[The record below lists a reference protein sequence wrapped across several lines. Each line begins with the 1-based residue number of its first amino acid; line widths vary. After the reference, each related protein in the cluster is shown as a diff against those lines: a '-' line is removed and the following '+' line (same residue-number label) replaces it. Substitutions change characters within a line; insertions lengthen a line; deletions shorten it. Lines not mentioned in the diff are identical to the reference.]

1 MNKLLWLFLL
11 LNTSILLGQSVLE
24 KAASDLVSDKIQR
37 REERKL
43 RQLERTLNPLSPS
56 RASFLSA
63 AVPGLGQFYNRKY
76 WKVPLAWAAVGT
88 GVFVYQF
95 NQTEY
100 LRYRT
105 AFKLRSSGFTID
117 EFYDINS
124 DGLGPDVS
132 DRALEEAQKK
142 AQSQRDSSLLIA
154 IGLYLLNILDAS
166 VDAHLKPFNMNEN
179 LNVQLQPILAPNP
192 IESGAQL
199 GLSLKITL

>member
-1 MNKLLWLFLL
+1 MNRIYFIIFLLFLGRAYAQEATTTKDEA
-11 LNTSILLGQSVLE
+11 NQ
-24 KAASDLVSDKIQR
+24 
-37 REERKL
+37 ERKL
-43 RQLERTLNPLSPS
+43 EREQRRLERALDPLSPS

-105 AFKLRSSGFTID
+105 AFKLRSAGFSTD
-117 EFYDINS
+117 EFYDVNL
-124 DGLGPDVS
+124 DGIGPDVS

-154 IGLYLLNILDAS
+154 IGLYLLNVLDAS
-166 VDAHLKPFNMNEN
+166 VDAHLKPFNMNED
-179 LNVQLQPILAPNP
+179 LNVSIQPILRQHPVQ
-192 IESGAQL
+192 IGAEI
-199 GLSLKITL
+199 GLNLKITL

>member
-1 MNKLLWLFLL
+1 MNRIYFIIFLLFL
-11 LNTSILLGQSVLE
+11 GQAYAQE
-24 KAASDLVSDKIQR
+24 TTTTKDEAKQ
-37 REERKL
+37 ERKL
-43 RQLERTLNPLSPS
+43 EREQRRLERALDPLSPS

-105 AFKLRSSGFTID
+105 AFKLRSAGFSTD
-117 EFYDINS
+117 EFYDVNL
-124 DGLGPDVS
+124 DGIGPDVS

-154 IGLYLLNILDAS
+154 IGLYLLNVLDAS
-166 VDAHLKPFNMNEN
+166 VDAHLKPFNMNED
-179 LNVQLQPILAPNP
+179 LNVSIQPILRQHPVQM
-192 IESGAQL
+192 GAEI
-199 GLSLKITL
+199 GLNLKITL

>member
-1 MNKLLWLFLL
+1 MNRIYFIIFLLFLGSAYAQE
-11 LNTSILLGQSVLE
+11 TTTTKDEVKQ
-24 KAASDLVSDKIQR
+24 
-37 REERKL
+37 ERKL
-43 RQLERTLNPLSPS
+43 EREQRRLERALDPLSPS

-105 AFKLRSSGFTID
+105 AFKLRSAGFSTD
-117 EFYDINS
+117 EFYDVNL
-124 DGLGPDVS
+124 DGIGPDVS

-154 IGLYLLNILDAS
+154 IGLYLLNVLDAS
-166 VDAHLKPFNMNEN
+166 VDAHLKPFNMNED
-179 LNVQLQPILAPNP
+179 LNVSIQPILRQHP
-192 IESGAQL
+192 IQMGAEI
-199 GLSLKITL
+199 GLNLKITL

>member
-1 MNKLLWLFLL
+1 MNRIYFIIFLLFLGSAYAQE
-11 LNTSILLGQSVLE
+11 TTTTKDEVKQ
-24 KAASDLVSDKIQR
+24 
-37 REERKL
+37 ERKL
-43 RQLERTLNPLSPS
+43 EREQRRLERALDPLSPS

-105 AFKLRSSGFTID
+105 AFKLRSAGFSTD
-117 EFYDINS
+117 EFYDVNL
-124 DGLGPDVS
+124 DGIGPDVS

-154 IGLYLLNILDAS
+154 IGLYLLNVLDAS
-166 VDAHLKPFNMNEN
+166 VDAHLKPFNMNED
-179 LNVQLQPILAPNP
+179 LNVYIQPILRQHP
-192 IESGAQL
+192 IQMGAEI
-199 GLSLKITL
+199 GLNLKITL

>member
-1 MNKLLWLFLL
+1 VNRIYFIIFLLFLGRAYAQEV
-11 LNTSILLGQSVLE
+11 TTTKDEVKQ
-24 KAASDLVSDKIQR
+24 
-37 REERKL
+37 ERKL
-43 RQLERTLNPLSPS
+43 EREQRRLERALDPLSPS

-63 AVPGLGQFYNRKY
+63 ALPGLGQFYNRKY

-105 AFKLRSSGFTID
+105 AFKLRSAGFSID
-117 EFYDINS
+117 EFYDVNL
-124 DGLGPDVS
+124 DGIGPDVS

-154 IGLYLLNILDAS
+154 IGLYLLNVLDAS
-166 VDAHLKPFNMNEN
+166 VDAHLKPFNMNED
-179 LNVQLQPILAPNP
+179 LNVSIQPILRQHP
-192 IESGAQL
+192 IQMGAEI
-199 GLSLKITL
+199 GLNLKITL

>member
-1 MNKLLWLFLL
+1 VNRIYFIIFLLFLGRAYAQEVTTTKDEL
-11 LNTSILLGQSVLE
+11 KQ
-24 KAASDLVSDKIQR
+24 
-37 REERKL
+37 ERKL
-43 RQLERTLNPLSPS
+43 EREQRRLERALDPLSPS

-63 AVPGLGQFYNRKY
+63 ALPGLGQFYNRKY

-105 AFKLRSSGFTID
+105 AFKLRSAGFSID
-117 EFYDINS
+117 EFYDVNL
-124 DGLGPDVS
+124 DGIGPDVS

-154 IGLYLLNILDAS
+154 IGLYLLNVLDAS
-166 VDAHLKPFNMNEN
+166 VDAHLKPFNMNED
-179 LNVQLQPILAPNP
+179 LNVSIQPILRQHP
-192 IESGAQL
+192 IQMGAEI
-199 GLSLKITL
+199 GLNLKITL

>member
-1 MNKLLWLFLL
+1 MNRIYFIIFLLFL
-11 LNTSILLGQSVLE
+11 GQAYAQE
-24 KAASDLVSDKIQR
+24 TTTTKEEAKQ
-37 REERKL
+37 ERKL
-43 RQLERTLNPLSPS
+43 EREQRRLERALDPLSPS

-105 AFKLRSSGFTID
+105 AFKLRSAGFSTD
-117 EFYDINS
+117 EFYDVNL
-124 DGLGPDVS
+124 DGIGPDVS

-154 IGLYLLNILDAS
+154 IGLYLLNVLDAS
-166 VDAHLKPFNMNEN
+166 VDAHLKPFNMNED
-179 LNVQLQPILAPNP
+179 LNVSIQPILRQHPVQ
-192 IESGAQL
+192 IGAEI
-199 GLSLKITL
+199 GLNLKITL

>member
-1 MNKLLWLFLL
+1 VNKIYFIIFLLFLGRAYAQEA
-11 LNTSILLGQSVLE
+11 TTTKDEAKQ
-24 KAASDLVSDKIQR
+24 
-37 REERKL
+37 ERKL
-43 RQLERTLNPLSPS
+43 EREQRRLERALDPLSPS

-76 WKVPLAWAAVGT
+76 WKVPLVWAAVGT

-105 AFKLRSSGFTID
+105 AFKLRSAGFSTD
-117 EFYDINS
+117 EFYDVNL
-124 DGLGPDVS
+124 DGIGPDVS

-154 IGLYLLNILDAS
+154 IGLYLLNVLDAS
-166 VDAHLKPFNMNEN
+166 VDAHLKPFNMNED
-179 LNVQLQPILAPNP
+179 LNVSIQPILRQHPVQM
-192 IESGAQL
+192 GAEI
-199 GLSLKITL
+199 GLNLKITL

>member
-1 MNKLLWLFLL
+1 MNRIYFIIFLLFLGRAYAQE
-11 LNTSILLGQSVLE
+11 TTTTKDEVKQ
-24 KAASDLVSDKIQR
+24 
-37 REERKL
+37 ERKL
-43 RQLERTLNPLSPS
+43 EREQRRLERALDPLSPS

-105 AFKLRSSGFTID
+105 AFKLRSAGFSTD
-117 EFYDINS
+117 EFYDVNL
-124 DGLGPDVS
+124 DGIGPDVS

-154 IGLYLLNILDAS
+154 IGLYLLNVLDAS
-166 VDAHLKPFNMNEN
+166 VDAHLKPFNMNED
-179 LNVQLQPILAPNP
+179 LNVSIQPILRQHPVQ
-192 IESGAQL
+192 IGAEI
-199 GLSLKITL
+199 GLNLKITL

>member
-1 MNKLLWLFLL
+1 VNRIYFIIFLLFLGSAYAQE
-11 LNTSILLGQSVLE
+11 TTTTKDVAKQ
-24 KAASDLVSDKIQR
+24 
-37 REERKL
+37 ERKL
-43 RQLERTLNPLSPS
+43 EREQRRLERALDPLSPS

-105 AFKLRSSGFTID
+105 AFKLRSAGFSTD
-117 EFYDINS
+117 EFYDVNL
-124 DGLGPDVS
+124 DGIGPDVS

-154 IGLYLLNILDAS
+154 IGLYLLNVLDAS
-166 VDAHLKPFNMNEN
+166 VDAHLKPFNMNED
-179 LNVQLQPILAPNP
+179 LNVSIQPILRQHPVQM
-192 IESGAQL
+192 GAEI
-199 GLSLKITL
+199 GLNLTITL

>member
-1 MNKLLWLFLL
+1 MNRIYFIIFLLFLGRAYAQEATTTKDEA
-11 LNTSILLGQSVLE
+11 NQ
-24 KAASDLVSDKIQR
+24 
-37 REERKL
+37 ERKL
-43 RQLERTLNPLSPS
+43 EREQRRLERALDPLSPS

-105 AFKLRSSGFTID
+105 AFKLRSAGFSTD
-117 EFYDINS
+117 EFYDVNL
-124 DGLGPDVS
+124 DGIGPDVS

-154 IGLYLLNILDAS
+154 IGLYLLNFLDAS
-166 VDAHLKPFNMNEN
+166 VDAHLKPFNMNED
-179 LNVQLQPILAPNP
+179 LNVSIQPILRQHPVQM
-192 IESGAQL
+192 GAEI
-199 GLSLKITL
+199 GLNLKITL

>member
-1 MNKLLWLFLL
+1 MNRIYFIIFLLFL
-11 LNTSILLGQSVLE
+11 GQAYAQE
-24 KAASDLVSDKIQR
+24 TTTTKEEAKQ
-37 REERKL
+37 ERKL
-43 RQLERTLNPLSPS
+43 EREQRRLERALDPLSPS

-88 GVFVYQF
+88 GIFVYQF

-105 AFKLRSSGFTID
+105 AFKLRSAGFSTD
-117 EFYDINS
+117 EFYDVNL
-124 DGLGPDVS
+124 DGIGPDVS

-154 IGLYLLNILDAS
+154 IGLYLLNVLDAS
-166 VDAHLKPFNMNEN
+166 VDAHLKPFNMNED
-179 LNVQLQPILAPNP
+179 LNVSIQPILRQHP
-192 IESGAQL
+192 IQMGAEI
-199 GLSLKITL
+199 GLNLKITL

>member
-1 MNKLLWLFLL
+1 VNRIYFIIFLLFLGRAYAQE
-11 LNTSILLGQSVLE
+11 TTTTKDEVKQ
-24 KAASDLVSDKIQR
+24 
-37 REERKL
+37 ERKL
-43 RQLERTLNPLSPS
+43 EREQRRLERALDPLSPS

-105 AFKLRSSGFTID
+105 AFKLRSAGFSTD
-117 EFYDINS
+117 EFYDVNL
-124 DGLGPDVS
+124 DGIGPDVS

-154 IGLYLLNILDAS
+154 IGLYLLNVLDAS
-166 VDAHLKPFNMNEN
+166 VDAHLKPFNMNED
-179 LNVQLQPILAPNP
+179 LNVSIQPILRQHPVQT
-192 IESGAQL
+192 GAEI
-199 GLSLKITL
+199 GLNLKITL

>member
-1 MNKLLWLFLL
+1 MNRIYFIIFLLFL
-11 LNTSILLGQSVLE
+11 GQAYAQE
-24 KAASDLVSDKIQR
+24 TTTTKEEAKQ
-37 REERKL
+37 ERKL
-43 RQLERTLNPLSPS
+43 EREQRILERALDPLSPS

-88 GVFVYQF
+88 GIFVYQF

-105 AFKLRSSGFTID
+105 AFKLRSAGFSTD
-117 EFYDINS
+117 EFYDVNL
-124 DGLGPDVS
+124 DGIGPDVS

-154 IGLYLLNILDAS
+154 IGLYLLNVLDAS
-166 VDAHLKPFNMNEN
+166 VDAHLKPFNMNED
-179 LNVQLQPILAPNP
+179 LNVSIQPILRQHPAQM
-192 IESGAQL
+192 GAEI
-199 GLSLKITL
+199 GLNLKITL

>member
-1 MNKLLWLFLL
+1 MNKIYFIIFLLFLGRAYAQEA
-11 LNTSILLGQSVLE
+11 TTTKDEAKQE
-24 KAASDLVSDKIQR
+24 RKFEREQR
-37 REERKL
+37 R
-43 RQLERTLNPLSPS
+43 LERALDPLSPS

-105 AFKLRSSGFTID
+105 AFKLRSAGFSTD
-117 EFYDINS
+117 EFYDVNL
-124 DGLGPDVS
+124 DGIGPDVS

-154 IGLYLLNILDAS
+154 IGLYLLNVLDAS
-166 VDAHLKPFNMNEN
+166 VDAHLKPFNMNED
-179 LNVQLQPILAPNP
+179 LNVSIQPILRQHPVQM
-192 IESGAQL
+192 GAEI
-199 GLSLKITL
+199 GLNLKITL